1 MKILLVE
8 PYYTGSHKQWAE
20 GLQKFSKNEIRIIS
34 MKGQFWKWR
43 MHGGAVTLAR
53 QFEELKWKPDFILAS
68 DMLDLSTFLSIT
80 RELSYNIPSA
90 IYFHEN
96 QLSYPWSPKDRDIEK
111 NRDSHYGFINYASSL
126 VADKVLFN
134 SKYQMDSYF
143 EALKKLLNNFPDN
156 RETATIKDIKIKSKV
171 LNLGIDL
178 KRYDKY
184 FTENNNTP
192 IILWNHRWEYDKDPE
207 TFKLPV
213 N

>member
-20 GLQKFSKNEIRIIS
+20 GLQKFSKNEIKIIS

-53 QFEELKWKPDFILAS
+53 QFEELKWKPDLILAS
-68 DMLDLSTFLSIT
+68 GMLDLSNFLSLS
-80 RELSYNIPSA
+80 RELSYNIPTA

-96 QLSYPWSPKDRDIEK
+96 QLSYPWNPQDRDIKK
-111 NRDSHYGFINYASSL
+111 NRDSHYGFINYVSSL
-126 VADKVLFN
+126 VSDKVLFN

-156 RETATIKDIKIKSKV
+156 RETATIKDIKI
-171 LNLGIDL
+171 
-178 KRYDKY
+178 
-184 FTENNNTP
+184 
-192 IILWNHRWEYDKDPE
+192 
-207 TFKLPV
+207 
-213 N
+213 